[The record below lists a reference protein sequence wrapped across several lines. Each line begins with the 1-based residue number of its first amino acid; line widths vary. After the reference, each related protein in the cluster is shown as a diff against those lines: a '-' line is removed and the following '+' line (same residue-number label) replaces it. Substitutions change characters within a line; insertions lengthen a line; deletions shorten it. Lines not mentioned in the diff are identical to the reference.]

1 MQVRDLFHG
10 TNGDNIIAIIREGQV
25 RPNRDRKIFFA
36 EQKFDSVLMHGADTR
51 RKATFAVKL
60 RVIIPPTAAVA
71 RVSTPGVDLTLVV
84 TTTAPL
90 KAEVLE
96 MYVREPGA
104 ITVKTF
110 KSRTE
115 ILNYLKT

>member
-1 MQVRDLFHG
+1 MQVRELFHG
-10 TNGDNIIAIIREGQV
+10 TTGDNIIAIIREGQV
-25 RPNRDRKIFFA
+25 RPNRDGKIFFG
-36 EQKFDSVLMHGADTR
+36 EQRFDSVLMHGADSR
-51 RKATFAVKL
+51 RKAAFAIKV
-60 RVIIPPTAAVA
+60 RVTIPTTAGVA
-71 RVSTPGVDLTLVV
+71 HVATSGVALTLVV
-84 TTTAPL
+84 TTNAPV

-110 KSRTE
+110 KSRAE